1 MEAAEKARQEA
12 DAAAS
17 PLMPDQLNGKLLTA
31 TLKNGRAICPEF
43 QTGECPNPADE
54 CPFGVHLCAILQ
66 KSGRACGGKHGAG
79 VCTIKRTVPAASAV
93 PAAPKPSATLVPAA
107 LGDKAQFTRKR
118 AAAEPAGET
127 TDDEVAAVMRAAVKK
142 ARGVAAPKTPPKA
155 KPVAAPKTPVKA
167 MPRTPP
173 KAVAKITAPG
183 KPQSKAAAMPKTGGG
198 RQPGAQ
204 LDRHLER
211 LGVGTGTAQAPTCI
225 WTSRK
230 GGKIFLAGLPMRQT
244 VDKFPIAALQIC
256 CFPNGPES
264 PSRCSAHDLR
274 GGLKPGAL

>member
-1 MEAAEKARQEA
+1 MSVRIRLMSALSASLCAPSFRSQAEPVVGSMGLASAPSRGQSRQPQLCQLLQSHRLLWYLQPWVTRHSLPGREQ
-12 DAAAS
+12 
-17 PLMPDQLNGKLLTA
+17 QLN
-31 TLKNGRAICPEF
+31 
-43 QTGECPNPADE
+43 
-54 CPFGVHLCAILQ
+54 LQ
-66 KSGRACGGKHGAG
+66 VR
-79 VCTIKRTVPAASAV
+79 P
-93 PAAPKPSATLVPAA
+93 
-107 LGDKAQFTRKR
+107 QMM
-118 AAAEPAGET
+118 
-127 TDDEVAAVMRAAVKK
+127 MRAAVKK

-244 VDKFPIAALQIC
+244 VDKFPTAALQIC

-274 GGLKPGAL
+274 GGLQPGAL